1 VSGKQAK
8 ESGVYVI
15 QAMRANRNSKKPRLS
30 RLSDQPAGIEYV
42 GVSGISKDCQDAV
55 LRFIQFGTRIT
66 HVRILSAKNR
76 HCLLLTLEGGDQV
89 AVKSGFATGYGGE
102 GPRRFSYVLQI
113 LDSHG
118 AEIIE
123 YNVPRSLLDKIDD
136 SALTKSDLKR
146 VKKMRYVRPS
156 RWYDYVSECDF
167 ERAREGTLWREEFPP
182 VIPFALIDPRI
193 MDLALDFWNSP
204 DNGLLVAYRRLEDIV
219 RERAAIKQHGAKL
232 FSQAFDTRDGALTW
246 EHVDDGERTGRIQ
259 LFIGTYGAHR
269 NRRAHKELQTHSG
282 ELLAEFLLLNHLY
295 CLERDAVEHEK
306 E

>member
-1 VSGKQAK
+1 
-8 ESGVYVI
+8 
-15 QAMRANRNSKKPRLS
+15 MRAKRNSNKPRP
-30 RLSDQPAGIEYV
+30 SDQPAGIEYV
-42 GVSGISKDCQDAV
+42 GISGISKDCQDAV

-102 GPRRFSYVLQI
+102 GPRRFSYVLQV
-113 LDSHG
+113 LNSHG
-118 AEIIE
+118 AEIFE
-123 YNVPRSLLDKIDD
+123 HDVPRLLLDKIDD
-136 SALTKSDLKR
+136 SALTRSDLKR
-146 VKKMRYVRPS
+146 VKKMRHVLPS
-156 RWYDYVSECDF
+156 RWYDYVSERDF

-182 VIPFALIDPRI
+182 VIPFALIDARI

-219 RERAAIKQHGAKL
+219 RERTGIKHYGTKL
-232 FSQAFDTRDGALTW
+232 FSQAFNSGDGVLTW
-246 EHVDDGERTGRIQ
+246 EHVDDGERTGRVQ
-259 LFIGTYGAHR
+259 LFIGTYSAHR

-295 CLERDAVEHEK
+295 CLERDAIEREK

>member
-1 VSGKQAK
+1 
-8 ESGVYVI
+8 
-15 QAMRANRNSKKPRLS
+15 MRADKNSNKPRP
-30 RLSDQPAGIEYV
+30 SDQPAGIEYV
-42 GVSGISKDCQDAV
+42 GISGGSKDCQDAV

-66 HVRILSAKNR
+66 HVRILSAKGN
-76 HCLLLTLEGGDQV
+76 HCLLLTRDGGDEV

-123 YNVPRSLLDKIDD
+123 HDVPRSLLDKIDD

-146 VKKMRYVRPS
+146 VQKMRHARPS
-156 RWYDYVSECDF
+156 RWYDYVSERDL
-167 ERAREGTLWREEFPP
+167 ERARDGTLWRDEFPP
-182 VIPFALIDPRI
+182 VIPFALIDARI
-193 MDLALDFWNSP
+193 MDLALEFWNSP

-219 RERAAIKQHGAKL
+219 RKRTAIKHHGTKL
-232 FSQAFDTRDGALTW
+232 FSQAFNPVGGALTW
-246 EHVDDGERTGRIQ
+246 EHVDDGERVGRMQ
-259 LFIGTYGAHR
+259 LFTGIYGAHR

-282 ELLAEFLLLNHLY
+282 ELLAEFLTLNHLY
-295 CLERDAVEHEK
+295 RLEREAVELEK